1 METYNTQVMELLSLG
16 ELPNGCYHM
25 NLGISHLDKQASF
38 VIEIDEFTY
47 IQLNALQPLNGG
59 RVRLSPYPKWD
70 PYRNTYYS
78 ALVRTTG
85 TFRETLYF
93 SCSEK
98 FKAQMQ
104 EIQLRKVISVPN
116 DDDGQKREAGIEG
129 SEQRHA
135 RRVSNPGMLRRGLL
149 LVTGALFAYLCI
161 WFNSDW
167 ITNDT
172 NTTKRH
178 FGTMMATTSTDSQK
192 KDLAHSN
199 EPTIKVEDQEATVVK
214 LANYDKKDTAPLIGD
229 LPHNSAVIQKNYEVM
244 EISEDRSFF
253 ALPEEYVALSFD
265 DGPSVYTK
273 KIVDILMEHKVA
285 ATFLFVGKNVERNS
299 DAVIYASEHGMSI
312 GNHSWDH
319 SVLTKADA
327 EEQVKNLAK
336 TSSLIESITHNPV
349 TLFRPPYGAVNGD
362 LISSAKEQQLKV
374 LLWNRDPED
383 WRAKKPE
390 DIIEYFEKVKS
401 SGGVFVLHEHKN
413 TVEALPAI
421 IELLKKTN
429 LKFVTLE

>member
-1 METYNTQVMELLSLG
+1 METYNIQVIELLSLG
-16 ELPNGCYHM
+16 KLPNGCCHM

-47 IQLNALQPLNGG
+47 LQLNALQPLNGG

-135 RRVSNPGMLRRGLL
+135 RRVSNLVMLRRGLL

-172 NTTKRH
+172 NTTKRQ
-178 FGTMMATTSTDSQK
+178 FGTMMATTSTDSR
-192 KDLAHSN
+192 SN
-199 EPTIKVEDQEATVVK
+199 ESTIKEEDQEATVVK
-214 LANYDKKDTAPLIGD
+214 LAKYDKKDTAPLIGK
-229 LPHNSAVIQKNYEVM
+229 LPHNSTVIQKNYEVM
-244 EISEDRSFF
+244 EISGDQSFF
-253 ALPEEYVALSFD
+253 ALPEGYVALTFD

-273 KIVDILMEHKVA
+273 KIVDILMEHRVA
-285 ATFLFVGKNVERNS
+285 ATFLFVGENVKRHS
-299 DAVIYASEHGMSI
+299 DAVIYASEHGMSV

-319 SVLTKADA
+319 SVLTKAGG
-327 EEQVKNLAK
+327 EKQVKNLAK
-336 TSSLIESITHNPV
+336 TSSLIESNTHNPV
-349 TLFRPPYGAVNGD
+349 TLFRPPYGAVNGS
-362 LISSAKEQQLKV
+362 LITSAKEQQLKV
-374 LLWNRDPED
+374 LMWNRDPED

-390 DIIEYFEKVKS
+390 DIIKYFEKVTP
-401 SGGVFVLHEHKN
+401 SGGVYVLHEHKN

-421 IELLKKTN
+421 IELLEKAN
-429 LKFVTLE
+429 LKFVTFK